1 MVLRLVIDPLHSKM
15 EFGIAPQYLGRNL
28 LDQPTVLNVRVNRF
42 IPADF
47 VFRCKVVRC
56 A

>member
-1 MVLRLVIDPLHSKM
+1 MVFRLVIDFHQDRRAFPDTRGTLAGKL
-15 EFGIAPQYLGRNL
+15 AGR
-28 LDQPTVLNVRVNRF
+28 PTVLNVKVIPF

-56 A
+56 S